1 MSALMISC
9 LVALL
14 AGCGAEP
21 SGGGGQSIEYRDMKQ
36 MVIDILKTEDAQKAL
51 QEQSRITGTGGFQM
65 LSATDQENI
74 KLAIK
79 EVLLSPDAR
88 TVLEELMTD
97 TRFAGEFA
105 KAVNKENKQIHKELL
120 KDPSYQQD
128 LVSVFKGPEMEK
140 VILDALSSTN
150 YRKRIVTIMQESLQS
165 PMIKLQMYELLRQAV
180 REELN
185 PKNVSGAKKQE
196 GQEGGGESGE
206 SEGED
211 SGEAEAGEGDAEG
224 S

>member
-1 MSALMISC
+1 
-9 LVALL
+9 
-14 AGCGAEP
+14 
-21 SGGGGQSIEYRDMKQ
+21 
-36 MVIDILKTEDAQKAL
+36 
-51 QEQSRITGTGGFQM
+51 
-65 LSATDQENI
+65 
-74 KLAIK
+74 
-79 EVLLSPDAR
+79 
-88 TVLEELMTD
+88 
-97 TRFAGEFA
+97 
-105 KAVNKENKQIHKELL
+105 
-120 KDPSYQQD
+120 
-128 LVSVFKGPEMEK
+128 
-140 VILDALSSTN
+140 LSSTN